1 MRRDDRQ
8 AHASAKERG
17 KKVRKQEVVIEHEQL
32 HKASPDNQVDRRSG
46 SLQANFLQS
55 H

>member
-8 AHASAKERG
+8 AHASAMERG

-32 HKASPDNQVDRRSG
+32 HKASPDNRVDRRSG
-46 SLQANFLQS
+46 SLQSNFLQS

>member
-17 KKVRKQEVVIEHEQL
+17 KKVRKQEVVMELE
-32 HKASPDNQVDRRSG
+32 
-46 SLQANFLQS
+46 
-55 H
+55 